1 MGLELRYEEQVLS
14 VDESKVFQPPSQLQ
28 VPDDIPVPNGDLAMS
43 APDSDDNS
51 SNDSSPSPKYADE
64 LNETSEALVRPPP
77 RLLEK
82 VESSRF
88 LFINLAFKNCR
99 LTVR

>member
-1 MGLELRYEEQVLS
+1 MLVIKFKENVFLSLGLELRYEEQVLS

-28 VPDDIPVPNGDLAMS
+28 VPDDIPVPNGDLATS

-51 SNDSSPSPKYADE
+51 SNDSSPIPRYADE
-64 LNETSEALVRPPP
+64 LNETSEALVKP

-82 VESSRF
+82 VQIS
-88 LFINLAFKNCR
+88 
-99 LTVR
+99 